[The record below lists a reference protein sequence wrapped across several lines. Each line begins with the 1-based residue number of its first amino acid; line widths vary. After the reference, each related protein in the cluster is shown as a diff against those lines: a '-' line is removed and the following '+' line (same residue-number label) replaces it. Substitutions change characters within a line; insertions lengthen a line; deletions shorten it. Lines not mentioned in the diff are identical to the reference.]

1 MFTTT
6 KQKRKHNNP
15 KSLGHSKSNFKTEV
29 YSDTRLPQ
37 ETRKITNK
45 QSNFIPKTTR
55 VRTNKIQSEKR

>member
-29 YSDTRLPQ
+29 YSDTRLPH
-37 ETRKITNK
+37 EKRKITNNLTLHIK
-45 QSNFIPKTTR
+45 EQKTKLK
-55 VRTNKIQSEKR
+55 VKR